1 MCAFYYNQCKQIWGF
16 CWWCCKT
23 SPSKIYNASHSL
35 PETSQ
40 DQQIEHAVNV
50 FAALSKEKDDF
61 NARKM
66 QKVLHEIRN
75 FRTLDDTTIKCIR
88 RLNDADKMR
97 IILAFNDVVDSM
109 QLIFESLLN

>member
-1 MCAFYYNQCKQIWGF
+1 MCFSQSDNKWKQIWRF

-23 SPSKIYNASHSL
+23 SPSKIYNDAESS
-35 PETSQ
+35 SQ
-40 DQQIEHAVNV
+40 DLQIEHAVNV

-75 FRTLDDTTIKCIR
+75 FRSLDDTTIKCIR

>member
-1 MCAFYYNQCKQIWGF
+1 
-16 CWWCCKT
+16 
-23 SPSKIYNASHSL
+23 L

-40 DQQIEHAVNV
+40 DLQIGPIPERGTSVGIGRFSGEATQELRSENEHAVNV

-75 FRTLDDTTIKCIR
+75 FRSLDDNTIKCIR